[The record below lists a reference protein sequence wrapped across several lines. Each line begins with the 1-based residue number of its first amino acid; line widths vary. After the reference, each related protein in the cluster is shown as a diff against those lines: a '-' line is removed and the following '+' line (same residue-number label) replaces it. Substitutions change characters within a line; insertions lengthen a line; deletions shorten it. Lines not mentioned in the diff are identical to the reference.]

1 MQASARAARG
11 PCVGVKRM
19 VYLMLASDPTDAS
32 GCRSGKWILID
43 LDPMDARASCRGGV
57 RRLVAVGNGL
67 AEPLSAV
74 PRGAVGPS
82 QRDP

>member
-43 LDPMDARASCRGGV
+43 WLRWTPVPSAEAAYVGWL
-57 RRLVAVGNGL
+57 RLAT
-67 AEPLSAV
+67 A
-74 PRGAVGPS
+74 
-82 QRDP
+82 